1 MVTQHAHALTIAE
14 EYAAKYPQS
23 RQLYE
28 AAQAT
33 LPGGITHMARGFD
46 PFPLYIEQCVG
57 AHKWDADGQR
67 YIDYWMGHGAMLL
80 GHAHPAVVEA
90 VREQVGRGTHAGG
103 STRLEIEWARLLT
116 DLVPCA
122 ERVKFT
128 SSGTEATLLAL
139 RAARA
144 YTGKSKIVKFEGHF
158 HGWHDYVMCGV
169 IPPYEHPMS
178 AGIPEEVQRSVLLV
192 PFNDHAA
199 LSRVLDSTDDI
210 AAVIVEPGGSYDD
223 TVPADP
229 TFLTHLRQETQ
240 RRGVVLIFDEVVT
253 GFRYAVG
260 GAQEYFNVIP
270 DLTTLAKVMAGG
282 LNGGAVVGRQAIMD
296 IFAPKADPTWV
307 RYQMV
312 PHPGTFNANPL
323 SAAAGIAALQLIATG
338 EPTKRAQE
346 MADMLISGV
355 NQVLAQRSV
364 PGCAY
369 GRASIFKTFIG
380 AEPPRLTRF
389 DFSNVKADTD
399 VLMRGTPIARDLRR
413 GMLLNGVDLMRV
425 AGFVSA
431 AHTAE
436 LIDETVQAFDRT
448 IGRMQQ
454 EGLLA

>member
-1 MVTQHAHALTIAE
+1 MATDNQGTLTIAE
-14 EYAAKYPQS
+14 EYVRKYPVSQ
-23 RQLYE
+23 QLYQE
-28 AAQAT
+28 AHT
-33 LPGGITHMARGFD
+33 VLPGGITHMARAFD
-46 PFPLYIEQCVG
+46 PFPLYIERCVG
-57 AHKWDADGQR
+57 AYKWDVDDNR

-80 GHAHPAVVEA
+80 GHAHPAVVDA
-90 VREQVGRGTHAGG
+90 VRAQVARGTHAGG
-103 STRLEIEWARLLT
+103 NTRLEIDWARLIM

-169 IPPYEHPMS
+169 IPPYDRPMS
-178 AGIPEEVQRSVLLV
+178 AGIPEDVQRSVILV

-199 LSRVLDSTDDI
+199 LTQALESSDDI
-210 AAVIVEPGGSYDD
+210 AAVIVEPGGSFDD
-223 TVPADP
+223 AVPADP
-229 TFLTHLRQETQ
+229 TFLTHLRRETT

-282 LNGGAVVGRQAIMD
+282 LNGGAVVGRQAIME
-296 IFAPKADPTWV
+296 IFEPKADPTWT

-312 PHPGTFNANPL
+312 PHPGTYNANPL

-338 EPTKRAQE
+338 EPSKRAQE
-346 MADMLISGV
+346 MTDMLIRGF
-355 NQVLAQRSV
+355 NQVLDRRGVA
-364 PGCAY
+364 GCTY

-389 DFSNVKADTD
+389 DFSNVKADTQ
-399 VLMRGTPIARDLRR
+399 VLVQSTPIAKELRQ

-431 AHTAE
+431 AHTLE
-436 LIDETVQAFDRT
+436 IIDQTVQAFDRT

-454 EGLLA
+454 EGLLD

>member
-1 MVTQHAHALTIAE
+1 MATRPHDTPTILE
-14 EYAAKYPQS
+14 EYTKKYPRS

-28 AAQAT
+28 EAQEA
-33 LPGGITHMARGFD
+33 LPGGITHMARAFD
-46 PFPLYIEQCVG
+46 PFPLYIDRCVG
-57 AHKWDADGQR
+57 AHKWDVDGHQ

-90 VREQVGRGTHAGG
+90 VREQVARGTHAGG
-103 STRLEIEWARLLT
+103 NTRLETLWARLIM

-128 SSGTEATLLAL
+128 SSGTEATLLAI

-144 YTGKSKIVKFEGHF
+144 YTGKSTIVKFEGHF

-169 IPPYEHPMS
+169 VPPYEHPMS
-178 AGIPEEVQRSVLLV
+178 AGIPEAVQRSVLLA

-199 LSRVLDSTDDI
+199 LTGVLDSSDDI
-210 AAVIVEPGGSYDD
+210 AAVIAEPGGSYDD

-229 TFLTHLRQETQ
+229 SFLRHLRQETQ
-240 RRGVVLIFDEVVT
+240 RRGIVLIFDEVVT

-260 GAQEYFNVIP
+260 GAQEYFHVIP
-270 DLTTLAKVMAGG
+270 DVTTLAKVMAGG

-296 IFAPKADPTWV
+296 VFEPKADPTWS

-323 SAAAGIAALQLIATG
+323 SAAAGVAALQMIASG

-346 MADMLISGV
+346 MTDMLMHGL
-355 NQVLAQRSV
+355 NDVLQRRGV

-389 DFSNVKADTD
+389 DFSNVQADTE
-399 VLMRGTPIARDLRR
+399 VLMRGAPLAKEIRR
-413 GMLLNGVDLMRV
+413 GMLLNGVDLMRA

-431 AHTAE
+431 AHTPE
-436 LIDETVQAFDRT
+436 IIDSTIQSFDRT
-448 IGRMQQ
+448 IGRLQQ
-454 EGLLA
+454 EGLLP